1 MKYIVQAIINEIS
14 GYNPTKD
21 HETMVKIDGFE
32 DLYLYYQIA
41 NELSKYFKNKNLTIK
56 IKLAKSKWDEFEKN
70 VTNTTVRNAMLN
82 NQWVSNQQSVT
93 YYRNLHDTDIL
104 ILLGTENEE
113 DADGLANC
121 STINPS
127 LLARKLSS
135 DYSQVY
141 TSICSNWDKNE
152 RAIIHKLYK
161 FLFEFKSVDIC
172 KLSDLADQRENVINS
187 FEKAVDF
194 FFDDLPKWGLP
205 RRATHEKI
213 GKSKKNILRPEY
225 KFISR
230 SDFKNVTNAKYKKF
244 EKLISDYNE
253 NGGTYS
259 QDWSGW
265 EDQSLK
271 SYEEFSKALLE
282 FIRGENIQKNRNI
295 FLNFD
300 FNIVSDVLGYKKTS
314 DTKSSKSSNEVILGE
329 PLYAFMQMLLKTLA
343 SITHE
348 DDVAMIEVDFHQ
360 AEIAINPLTD
370 SKEDQ
375 KAALRDIWQDICRYT
390 NGIFEYINSK
400 AWSVNDNLID
410 ITYTPENFFSPMLMS
425 EFLET
430 KVKAASLQKSISKIE
445 FEVHCR
451 DMSGNEIKSLKK
463 KYEWK
468 FSDNDLWIY
477 DFSSICRTNL
487 ADSDGSTMIP
497 LATVDHINHLT
508 YCKSKD
514 EFAEVLKNKSF
525 DFLFDINEFITIKH
539 SEETPDKI
547 KAGFI
552 ALATAFGKFVYD
564 LSQNGLY
571 NIINSTQ
578 SSINKLVKAYCEL
591 GEKLT
596 STPLNENQRFILDGF
611 INAFD
616 IVEKVDVVRN
626 GVTLKSCI
634 VPAWHPATL
643 QKISNQKIF
652 FMDGCQEWWDSI
664 KDRQNVSKVNIEDKI
679 NELKEICQIRNSVDV
694 FPGRSLECFGNIIS
708 FGGFSIYASSDEK
721 NEANVRDILKKD
733 AVFDDDFS
741 NKDLSQMTDDASLI
755 YDVLND
761 YRKSFSTTY
770 NNLNL
775 VFLNPSDLQPIVAS
789 VYKFVKDLKNEH
801 PHTILNITIKILVKP
816 ENKGGR
822 NYLSYWMNEFFQEN
836 DNINVKTYLNEWD
849 SVQKLREIL
858 DNNNDIIFMMNLL
871 SENTL
876 RFSHDN
882 DSDRKISNNECY
894 FPITFKPL
902 AISNTSDKNRKIEIS
917 QPQFTASYIHT
928 QAVFYRTHFED
939 VPTKKYI
946 AIKEVEIDKAVQD
959 ILNDLHDKCYWVV
972 CVDSGID
979 TALLRNSS
987 SNVKYPIIGF
997 STGKGAYGQYNV
1009 TITSR
1014 DSILMSIEK
1023 KFSKRLEQMF
1033 HWKKDLIDK
1042 ATNICIKEAS
1052 GLDGISLFSAI
1063 NSNDYNINE
1072 FMAYVL
1078 TSLREKEHNDS
1089 PLKVIIHLDSYKHWF
1104 RNAVNDDMSDSLSR
1118 PDFLIIEVDNSLDD
1132 DRLKLNATVVECK
1145 ISSIN
1150 NIQEHRI
1157 KAQKQL
1163 EHGLDVLSSIF
1174 DPNSNSVKRRYWYT
1188 QLYRA
1193 LVFAQVSFEDSS
1205 QNFRILSSKLRAILT
1220 GDFEI
1225 KWKGEMLG
1233 YWLDYDEDLE
1243 VSNQVDNELITLID
1257 IPQRRIQSILL
1268 GNENNEDVQFVKISE
1283 ETISRDELEKMN
1295 REKRIEEIQ
1304 EEKERINNHFAIDFE
1319 FSNDETMANGNEDN
1333 TRSNGEI
1340 ENDQSSTNLSL
1351 EEAAD
1356 AVKTNEI
1363 ELKENDLNDQQPVAD
1378 GNKSNPEIAND
1389 AHSESELL
1397 EELDNIDNLL
1407 DNVNSDDVDLSNIDA
1422 KENKMDSSDS
1432 DEPENEITKTKLED
1446 IRIWIGKDSYNKD
1459 VYWDFGNKGLNNR
1472 HLLITGT
1479 SGQGKTYAI
1488 QTLLYELMKTNIS
1501 AVAFDYTEGFR
1512 SEQLAPEFVSSLDN
1526 KFNQIVAY
1534 IHGVPI
1540 NPFRRHEI
1548 VVMGQVGKEKESDVA
1563 NRIASIF
1570 QHVYKFGDQQRSV
1583 IYRAVRDACKKYGDA
1598 MDMEHFRQELMEM
1611 QENDKISKG
1620 VIGKV
1625 ISRIEAFFDAV
1636 KFEEDPNFSWEQLLY
1651 NEHSVFNVFQLTM
1664 IDREMQVII
1673 TELLLWDAYYYVLKN
1688 GNEKKPFVVILD
1700 EAQNLNHKKDSPTAR
1715 ILTEGRKF
1723 GWSAWFATQSLN
1735 VLNDDEITRLCQAGF
1750 HLYFKPSNDE
1760 ITKTSKLIDPT
1771 DNARWVDK
1779 LKNLHKGQCI
1789 VQGDRIKLNGQFG
1802 AMEPSV
1808 TNVASFK
1815 MREEK
1820 ENG

>member
-32 DLYLYYQIA
+32 ELQLYFQIA
-41 NELSKYFKNKNLTIK
+41 YELSKYFEKKNLTIK
-56 IKLAKSKWDEFEKN
+56 IKLAKSKWDEFEKY
-70 VTNTTVRNAMLN
+70 VTNTTLRNAMVN
-82 NQWVSNQQSVT
+82 NQWVSNQQSIT

-141 TSICSNWDKNE
+141 TSICNNWNKDEKDTIN
-152 RAIIHKLYK
+152 KLYK
-161 FLFEFKSVDIC
+161 FLFEFKSLDIC
-172 KLSDLADQRENVINS
+172 KLSDIADQREKAISS
-187 FEKAVDF
+187 FDEAIDF
-194 FFDDLPKWGLP
+194 FFEDLPKWGIP
-205 RRATHEKI
+205 KRATHSKI
-213 GKSKKNILRPEY
+213 GKGKTNILRPEY

-230 SDFKNVTNAKYKKF
+230 ADFKNLTNAKYRKF
-244 EKLISDYNE
+244 EKLINTYNE

-259 QDWSGW
+259 EDWPDWGN
-265 EDQSLK
+265 QCIK
-271 SYEEFSKALLE
+271 SYKDFSKTLLE
-282 FIRGENIQKNRNI
+282 FIRGENIQKNRDL

-300 FNIVSDVLGYKKTS
+300 FNIVSDVLGYKKSDGTS
-314 DTKSSKSSNEVILGE
+314 ASKASKEVILGE
-329 PLYAFMQMLLKTLA
+329 PLYAFMTMLLKTLA
-343 SITHE
+343 SITKE
-348 DDVAMIEVDFHQ
+348 DDVATIELDFHQ

-370 SKEDQ
+370 SSDDQ
-375 KAALRDIWQDICRYT
+375 KAALRNTWQDICRYT

-400 AWSVNDNLID
+400 SWSVNDNYVD
-410 ITYTPENFFSPMLMS
+410 ITYAPEDFFSPLMIS
-425 EFLET
+425 EFLES

-451 DMSGNEIKSLKK
+451 NEQGDEIKSLKK

-477 DFSSICRTNL
+477 DFSSICRTSL
-487 ADSDGSTMIP
+487 ADSSDSAMIP
-497 LATVDHINHLT
+497 LATVDHISNLT

-514 EFAEVLKNKSF
+514 EFAEELKNKSF
-525 DFLFDINEFITIKH
+525 DFTFDIKNFITGDRALDTQDEIQ
-539 SEETPDKI
+539 
-547 KAGFI
+547 AGFI
-552 ALATAFGKFVYD
+552 ALAKDFGSFVYD

-571 NIINSTQ
+571 NVINSAQ
-578 SSINKLVKAYCEL
+578 SSINKLVKTYCEL

-596 STPLNENQRFILDGF
+596 STPLNENQKFILDGF

-616 IVEKVDVVRN
+616 IVEKVDVVSG

-652 FMDGCQEWWDSI
+652 FVDGCQEWWDSI
-664 KDRQNVSKVNIEDKI
+664 KDRQNISKVNIEDKI
-679 NELKEICQIRNSVDV
+679 NELREICQIRNSVDL
-694 FPGRSLECFGNIIS
+694 FPCKTPECFGNTIS
-708 FGGFSIYASSDEK
+708 FGDFSIYANANEK

-741 NKDLSQMTDDASLI
+741 NKELSQMTDDASLI

-789 VYKFVKDLKNEH
+789 VYKFVTDLKKEH
-801 PHTILNITIKILVKP
+801 PHTILNITIRILVKP
-816 ENKGGR
+816 ENKGGK
-822 NYLSYWMNEFFQEN
+822 NYLSYWMNEFFQDN
-836 DNINVKTYLNEWD
+836 DHINVKTYLNEWNTANR
-849 SVQKLREIL
+849 LIEIL
-858 DNNNDIIFMMNLL
+858 DNNNDIIFVMDLL
-871 SENTL
+871 SEDTL
-876 RFSHDN
+876 RFSQDN
-882 DSDRKISNNECY
+882 DPDRKISNNECY
-894 FPITFKPL
+894 YPITYKPL
-902 AISNTSDKNRKIEIS
+902 AISNTADKKREIEIS
-917 QPQFTASYIHT
+917 QPQFKASYVHT
-928 QAVFYRTHFED
+928 QAVYYRTHYED
-939 VPTKKYI
+939 VPTKKFI
-946 AIKEVEIDKAVQD
+946 AIKEVEIDETVQS
-959 ILNDLHDKCYWVV
+959 ILNDLHSKCYWVV

-987 SNVKYPIIGF
+987 SEIKYPIIGF

-1014 DSILMSIEK
+1014 DSILMSVEK

-1033 HWKKDLIDK
+1033 HWKKELIDK
-1042 ATNICIKEAS
+1042 ASDICIKEAS

-1104 RNAVNDDMSDSLSR
+1104 RNAVNDDVSDSLSR
-1118 PDFLIIEVDNSLDD
+1118 PDFLIIEVDNSSID

-1157 KAQKQL
+1157 KAQKQIK
-1163 EHGLDVLSSIF
+1163 HGLDVLSSIF
-1174 DPNSNSVKRRYWYT
+1174 DPHSQSVKRRYWYT

-1205 QNFRILSSKLRAILT
+1205 QNFKILSSKLRSILI

-1225 KWKGEMLG
+1225 TWKGEMLG
-1233 YWLDYDEDLE
+1233 YWLDYDEEFE
-1243 VSNQVDNELITLID
+1243 VSNQIDNEPITLID
-1257 IPQRRIQSILL
+1257 IPQQRIQSILL
-1268 GNENNEDVQFVKISE
+1268 GNEINDDVQFVQISE
-1283 ETISRDELEKMN
+1283 ETISRDEREKMH
-1295 REKRIEEIQ
+1295 REKRIEEIK
-1304 EEKERINNHFAIDFE
+1304 EEKVRINNHIAIDFE
-1319 FSNDETMANGNEDN
+1319 FSDDETMTNKNEEQDGSNIETESDN
-1333 TRSNGEI
+1333 
-1340 ENDQSSTNLSL
+1340 SSTKS
-1351 EEAAD
+1351 
-1356 AVKTNEI
+1356 TNEETVEVI
-1363 ELKENDLNDQQPVAD
+1363 KPNEA
-1378 GNKSNPEIAND
+1378 
-1389 AHSESELL
+1389 ESEENNSNDHQPIIDNHKPTTERVKDNHPESDLL

-1407 DNVNSDDVDLSNIDA
+1407 DNVNTDDVDLSDIA
-1422 KENKMDSSDS
+1422 VKENEEESNKSDKS
-1432 DEPENEITKTKLED
+1432 KIEIKKTNIED

-1512 SEQLAPEFVSSLDN
+1512 TDQLAPAFVSSLDN
-1526 KFNQIVAY
+1526 KLNQIVAY
-1534 IHGVPI
+1534 INGVPI

-1548 VVMGQVGKEKESDVA
+1548 VVMGQVGMEKDSDVA

-1570 QHVYKFGDQQRSV
+1570 QHVYKLGDQQRSV
-1583 IYRAVRDACKKYGDA
+1583 IYRAVRDGCREYGDA
-1598 MDMEHFRQELMEM
+1598 MDMDHFRQKLIDM
-1611 QENDKISKG
+1611 QEEDKTVKSVISK
-1620 VIGKV
+1620 
-1625 ISRIEAFFDAV
+1625 IESFFDTV
-1636 KFEEDPNFSWEQLLY
+1636 TFEEDPNFSWEKLLY
-1651 NEHSVFNVFQLTM
+1651 NDHSVFNVFQLTM

-1700 EAQNLNHKKDSPTAR
+1700 EAQNLSHKKDSPTGR
-1715 ILTEGRKF
+1715 ILVEGRKF

-1771 DNARWVDK
+1771 DYSKWVEK

-1789 VQGDRIKLNGQFG
+1789 VQGDRVKLNGKFG
-1802 AMEPSV
+1802 ATEPSV
-1808 TNVASFK
+1808 TNVASFE
-1815 MREEK
+1815 MRKEK